1 MRDLPTPPL
10 KPASLSRRA
19 GLACQLVALCLGVLA
34 AVAAG
39 PADSMA
45 RPQVV
50 DIELLREGD
59 SGQVQFMMDG
69 PADFHVF
76 TLASPLRLVLDL
88 QAVDW
93 RVPTAQL
100 ERVADR
106 SRLVRGVR
114 RGNFRSGAMRIVF
127 DLDRPISVTNAALQP
142 RGRNTA
148 LVLEWQAAPD
158 FRSQDF
164 GGLPKVPV
172 PPPRPSRRQALPP
185 PVIVLDPG
193 HGGVD
198 PGAIGRQRT
207 LEKTLT
213 LTVARQLRKSLQ
225 VTGRYKV
232 FLTRNDDRFLPLRE
246 RTRIARRHG
255 ANLFLSLHAD
265 SALRGDARG
274 LSVYTL
280 SDKSSDEEAA
290 ALAVRENKADVI
302 GGLDLSDEGAD
313 VVSILIDLAQ
323 RETRNQSMRLA
334 NQLVQAMVLRVPVL
348 DRPHRQAGFAVLKAP
363 DIPAVLIELG
373 FLSHPE
379 EERLLLSADHR
390 AAIIDG
396 IVAAVD
402 NFFVVRHQANAAAG
416 G

>member
-1 MRDLPTPPL
+1 MPTY
-10 KPASLSRRA
+10 KPASLPRPA
-19 GLACQLVALCLGVLA
+19 GLACRLAVRCLILLA
-34 AVAAG
+34 ALMAVPNAN
-39 PADSMA
+39 A

-50 DIELLREGD
+50 DIELVPGGD

-69 PADFHVF
+69 PAEFHAF
-76 TLASPLRLVLDL
+76 TLSAPLRLVLDL

-127 DLDRPISVTNAALQP
+127 DLDRPISVTSAALHP
-142 RGRNTA
+142 RGSNTA
-148 LVLEWQAAPD
+148 LVLAWQTAAT
-158 FRSQDF
+158 FQSQQF
-164 GGLPKVPV
+164 GGLRKVPI
-172 PPPRPSRRQALPP
+172 PPPRPSRRQALPA

-193 HGGVD
+193 HGGID
-198 PGAIGRQRT
+198 PGAIGRRRT

-213 LTVARQLRKSLQ
+213 LTVARQLQKALRA
-225 VTGRYKV
+225 TGRYKV
-232 FLTRNDDRFLPLRE
+232 HLTRNDDRFLALRE

-255 ANLFLSLHAD
+255 ADLFLSLHAD
-265 SALRGDARG
+265 SAPRSDARG

-280 SDKSSDEEAA
+280 SNESSDAEAA
-290 ALAVRENKADVI
+290 ALAARENKADVI

-363 DIPAVLIELG
+363 DIPAALIELG

-402 NFFVVRHQANAAAG
+402 NFFAVRHQANAAAG